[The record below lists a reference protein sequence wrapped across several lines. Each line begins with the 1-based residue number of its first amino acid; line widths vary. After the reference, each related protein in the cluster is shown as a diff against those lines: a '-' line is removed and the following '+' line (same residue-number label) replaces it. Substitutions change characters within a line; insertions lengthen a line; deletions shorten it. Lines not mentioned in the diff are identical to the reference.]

1 VASSTHP
8 AAGDGLFVSGYLA
21 DQSDRVD
28 ALSGDISN
36 PVDSLTITS
45 ANPACY
51 RGTVCASFSIAPPNL

>member
-1 VASSTHP
+1 
-8 AAGDGLFVSGYLA
+8 VSGYLA